1 MLDLSGQLLIPNIL
15 CTLSLMF
22 AGSCH
27 DSPACHADD
36 ECRLSSVISLAQVE
50 EGPSRM
56 SGRPRRGVTKLIE
69 HNYGLGSCEIQQSCD
84 QCHDALACHE
94 AHGCRLNSVITSAQG
109 LSPESVYA
117 PFHAPPTESPIEDVI
132 RFLSLQSCW
141 KDEDYQGR
149 GSIPPGQKGALKGR
163 EEDLSMSYRI
173 TINSVVF
180 IMHHDPLPG

>member
-94 AHGCRLNSVITSAQG
+94 AHGCRLNSVITSAQ
-109 LSPESVYA
+109 
-117 PFHAPPTESPIEDVI
+117 EDVI

>member
-117 PFHAPPTESPIEDVI
+117 PFHAPPTESPIDNNKQPKCRGRHPILVTPELLE
-132 RFLSLQSCW
+132 RRRLSR
-141 KDEDYQGR
+141 KR
-149 GSIPPGQKGALKGR
+149 
-163 EEDLSMSYRI
+163 
-173 TINSVVF
+173 INSSR
-180 IMHHDPLPG
+180 PKGGP

>member
-1 MLDLSGQLLIPNIL
+1 MPRCDVIAPIEHTHGLESSEIQ
-15 CTLSLMF
+15 
-22 AGSCH
+22 GSCH
-27 DSPACHADD
+27 RSCHADD

-94 AHGCRLNSVITSAQG
+94 AHGCRLNSVITSAQGG

>member
-94 AHGCRLNSVITSAQG
+94 AHGCRLNSVITSAQDNNKQPKCRG
-109 LSPESVYA
+109 RHPILVTPELLERRRLS
-117 PFHAPPTESPIEDVI
+117 
-132 RFLSLQSCW
+132 R
-141 KDEDYQGR
+141 KR
-149 GSIPPGQKGALKGR
+149 
-163 EEDLSMSYRI
+163 
-173 TINSVVF
+173 INSSR
-180 IMHHDPLPG
+180 PKGGP